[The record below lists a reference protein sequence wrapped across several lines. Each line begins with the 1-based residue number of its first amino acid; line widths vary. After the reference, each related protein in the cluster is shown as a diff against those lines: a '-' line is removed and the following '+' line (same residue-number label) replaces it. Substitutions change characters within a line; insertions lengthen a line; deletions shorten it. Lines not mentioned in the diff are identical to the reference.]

1 MIHSLALLNLYFFSF
16 LKEDV
21 LLVALESHQYVISFD
36 CEEIKKKVRKSEHFL
51 QAVVR

>member
-1 MIHSLALLNLYFFSF
+1 MIHSLALLNLYFF
-16 LKEDV
+16 LILEEDV

-36 CEEIKKKVRKSEHFL
+36 CEIKKVRKSEHFL